1 MKIILVISNS
11 QGKNIL
17 FISDT
22 LIPYSLEQLIS
33 LVKQGKITGLHIVK
47 TKKGAYLRI
56 NPNNTIIDNLDSIS
70 IKISDVLK
78 GINRY
83 SFLLTKPQFQE
94 FKKIRCENIKVADA
108 TEIVKIDQVPKRTI
122 YEIIN
127 LGLYN
132 PDPSGEKNISRA
144 RLYTYLCDPKHNL
157 NFAAARI
164 RQTID
169 YWWKEKKEDIS
180 ENIGVLGTLYSQ
192 GLKKPH
198 ANPKAND
205 RGHQIQNEFYPIV
218 KNILEK

>member
-70 IKISDVLK
+70 IKISDVQK

-94 FKKIRCENIKVADA
+94 FEKIRCENIKAADA
-108 TEIVKIDQVPKRTI
+108 TEIVKIDKVPKRTI
-122 YEIIN
+122 YEIRNHLEKYKIAICEASELFNIN
-127 LGLYN
+127 
-132 PDPSGEKNISRA
+132 KNI
-144 RLYTYLCDPKHNL
+144 
-157 NFAAARI
+157 
-164 RQTID
+164 
-169 YWWKEKKEDIS
+169 
-180 ENIGVLGTLYSQ
+180 LGTLYSQ
-192 GLKKPH
+192 GLKEPH

-205 RGHQIQNEFYPIV
+205 RGRQIQNEFYPIA
-218 KNILEK
+218 KDILEK